1 MAYYFSTIPS
11 CLAWEM
17 RTNYLGI
24 GLEIRPKI
32 VQIRRQEL
40 SSSIQREK
48 KTRPFHIVERTRTL
62 RNVQKVTIDRFSVF
76 L

>member
-1 MAYYFSTIPS
+1 MAHYFSTIPS

-24 GLEIRPKI
+24 GLEIRRKI
-32 VQIRRQEL
+32 VQVRRQEL

-48 KTRPFHIVERTRTL
+48 KADHFT
-62 RNVQKVTIDRFSVF
+62 S
-76 L
+76 